1 MASEVNDAKAAVTA
15 LAAAIAGLASDL
27 RAGVIEPAE
36 VEDLAKQIWD
46 QAASLNEAIAAA
58 KSARGEGS

>member
-1 MASEVNDAKAAVTA
+1 MASEVNDAKAAVTT

>member
-1 MASEVNDAKAAVTA
+1 MASEVNDAKAAVMA
-15 LAAAIAGLASDL
+15 LAVAIAGLASDL